1 MKMKFRK
8 IAIICL
14 AIIASCEAN
23 DLQTLTAQTA
33 GNDPTIKKGE
43 QFSYSQSI
51 EPSRFDLICFSGEVP
66 SLEGKYPQV
75 YRLCGMPGDLI
86 EIKNGELYVNNR
98 LVDTNIKLRHN
109 YSIPKHV
116 FEEIKN
122 SVPIDAN
129 YTPNFQADTLV
140 IPMDDEYV
148 QRNKINAVRQVVP
161 KSRKDSIIASRFTR
175 SWNQDFFGPIKVPTG
190 AYFVL
195 GDNRHN
201 AWDSRYRGFIDKKD
215 FLGTVI
221 LDR

>member
-1 MKMKFRK
+1 
-8 IAIICL
+8 
-14 AIIASCEAN
+14 
-23 DLQTLTAQTA
+23 
-33 GNDPTIKKGE
+33 
-43 QFSYSQSI
+43 
-51 EPSRFDLICFSGEVP
+51 
-66 SLEGKYPQV
+66 
-75 YRLCGMPGDLI
+75 MPGDLI

-190 AYFVL
+190 EYFVL